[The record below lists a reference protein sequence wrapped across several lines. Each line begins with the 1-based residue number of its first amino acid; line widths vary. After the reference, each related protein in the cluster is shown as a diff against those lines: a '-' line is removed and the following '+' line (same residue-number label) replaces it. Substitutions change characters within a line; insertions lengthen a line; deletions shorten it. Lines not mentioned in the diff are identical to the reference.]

1 MLDEG
6 AHAAGQASDA
16 GQRVSILAE
25 PRTNSIIIR
34 APSPQRLQLAKS
46 LIAQLDKPALTPGN
60 INVIHLRNAEAVRL
74 APLLRAIIGADASFV
89 PQGSGGSSLAPSTG
103 LDPARAG
110 HSLVYRSELRVEP
123 LQALARSPVAARAEA
138 VRAAWRE

>member
-1 MLDEG
+1 MPP
-6 AHAAGQASDA
+6 AKQADA

-60 INVIHLRNAEAVRL
+60 INVIHLRNAEAIRL
-74 APLLRAIIGADASFV
+74 APLLRAIIGSDPSFV
-89 PQGSGGSSLAPSTG
+89 PQSTGGSRSVAVDRVEAPAPSG
-103 LDPARAG
+103 R
-110 HSLVYRSELRVEP
+110 
-123 LQALARSPVAARAEA
+123 AARI
-138 VRAAWRE
+138 